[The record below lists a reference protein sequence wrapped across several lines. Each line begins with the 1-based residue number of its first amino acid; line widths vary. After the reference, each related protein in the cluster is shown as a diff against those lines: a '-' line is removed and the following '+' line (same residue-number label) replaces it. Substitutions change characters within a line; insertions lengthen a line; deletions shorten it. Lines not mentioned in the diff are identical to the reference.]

1 MNASPSILSITTGD
15 GKVDG
20 WGLKVMFRRVF
31 VLIFLVGAAVQCARA
46 DSPKITAVLTSSEVV
61 VGETVQLQI
70 QIDNARASAITPRD
84 INVPGLQIHY
94 TGESTQMTMR
104 NFSVSSSITY
114 SYTIL
119 PERSGTYKIPPQTIR
134 VGKDNLQTPELTLR
148 VADSPRAAA
157 GARSSRLP
165 SGSAPTGSG
174 QNAEE
179 KIAFAELLVPKK
191 TAYVG
196 EIIPVVLRIGFNSR
210 TQVREMAVPQIN
222 GQGFT
227 VQKLS
232 DGEKNLETIDGQ
244 SYVVFTYKTAI
255 SAARP
260 GDFQIGPVEEK
271 ADVLV
276 ARRSSGVRRR
286 PFDPFN
292 GEDPFSDPFFS
303 MPFAGLMEQHEIS
316 IQSDPVPLQVKP
328 LPPKAPASFSGAIGN
343 FSMTAEANPKRVQ
356 VGDPITIKAAIAGRG
371 NFDRTN
377 APELSDE
384 HGWHKYPPSSNFKQ
398 DDDVGISGTKSF
410 ELVVSPNE
418 KLTTIP
424 PLLFSYFD
432 PAKERYITLQ
442 SEAMPIAVEGN
453 AQPTPAAAGAAS
465 GAAARPNLAGSQK
478 PQDILHQIDE
488 QGRIA
493 HTFAPLY
500 TRPGFWLAQL
510 FPLALVLGLLG
521 WKVQNI
527 RASNRAALRAA
538 QLQHEKDALLRK
550 LRRNQLTPREYF
562 SDASRVVQL
571 KTALKQNE
579 IEPATVDAELAA
591 RVFAL
596 DPEQSERMRRLF
608 AKSDELR
615 YSGVGPG
622 AGALS
627 SDGEREALELIE
639 SLS

>member
-1 MNASPSILSITTGD
+1 MQFA
-15 GKVDG
+15 
-20 WGLKVMFRRVF
+20 
-31 VLIFLVGAAVQCARA
+31 CA

-61 VGETVQLQI
+61 VGETVRLEI

-84 INVPGLQIHY
+84 IEVPGLQIHY
-94 TGESTQMTMR
+94 TGESTQMMMR

-119 PERSGTYKIPPQTIR
+119 PEKSGTYKIPPQTIR
-134 VGKDNLQTPELTLR
+134 VGKDNLQTPQLTLR
-148 VADSPRAAA
+148 VADSSRATVGRRGNRA
-157 GARSSRLP
+157 P
-165 SGSAPTGSG
+165 SGSAPAGSG

-210 TQVREMAVPQIN
+210 TQLREMAVPQIN

-232 DGEKNLETIDGQ
+232 EGEKNLETIDGQ

-271 ADVLV
+271 ANVLV

-286 PFDPFN
+286 PFDPFS
-292 GEDPFSDPFFS
+292 GEDPFSDPFF
-303 MPFAGLMEQHEIS
+303 MPFGGLMEQHEIS
-316 IQSDPVPLQVKP
+316 IKSDPVPLEVKS
-328 LPPKAPASFSGAIGN
+328 LPSGAPANFSGAIGS

-371 NFDRTN
+371 NFDRMN

-384 HGWHKYPPSSNFKQ
+384 RGWHKYPPSSNFKQ

-418 KLTTIP
+418 KLTTIA
-424 PLLFSYFD
+424 PLVFSYFD
-432 PAKERYITLQ
+432 PAKDRYITLQ
-442 SEAMPIAVEGN
+442 SEAMPITVEGN
-453 AQPTPAAAGAAS
+453 AQATPAAGAAT
-465 GAAARPNLAGSQK
+465 GAAVAPNLAGPQK
-478 PQDILHQIDE
+478 PQDILHQINE
-488 QGRIA
+488 RGKIV

-500 TRPGFWLAQL
+500 ARAGFWLAQL
-510 FPLALVLGLLG
+510 FPLALALGLLG
-521 WKVQNI
+521 WKVQSI

-538 QLQHEKDALLRK
+538 QLQHEKDELLRK
-550 LRRNQLTPREYF
+550 LRRKQLAPRDYF

-571 KTALKQNE
+571 KTALKENN
-579 IEPATVDAELAA
+579 IEPATVDAETAA
-591 RVFAL
+591 RVFGL

-608 AKSDELR
+608 AKNDELR
-615 YSGVGPG
+615 YSGVGG
-622 AGALS
+622 DGALT
-627 SDGEREALELIE
+627 SDGRREALELIE
-639 SLS
+639 SLP

>member
-1 MNASPSILSITTGD
+1 
-15 GKVDG
+15 
-20 WGLKVMFRRVF
+20 MFRRLL
-31 VLIFLVGAAVQCARA
+31 VLGFLASVVCEIALA
-46 DSPKITAVLTSSEVV
+46 DPPKITAVLTSSEVV
-61 VGETVQLQI
+61 VGETVQLEI
-70 QIDNARASAITPRD
+70 QIDNARASAITPRVID
-84 INVPGLQIHY
+84 VPGLQIHY

-104 NFSVSSSITY
+104 NLSVSSSITY

-119 PERSGTYKIPPQTIR
+119 PEKSGTYKIPPQTIR

-148 VADSPRAAA
+148 VADSSRATA
-157 GARSSRLP
+157 GKRGNRAP
-165 SGSAPTGSG
+165 SGSAPAGSG

-210 TQVREMAVPQIN
+210 TQLREMAVPQIN

-227 VQKLS
+227 IQKLS
-232 DGEKNLETIDGQ
+232 EGEKNLETIDGQ

-271 ADVLV
+271 ANVLV
-276 ARRSSGVRRR
+276 ARRSSGARRR
-286 PFDPFN
+286 PFDPFS
-292 GEDPFSDPFFS
+292 GEDPFSDPFF
-303 MPFAGLMEQHEIS
+303 MPFGGLMEQHEIS
-316 IQSDPVPLQVKP
+316 IKSDPVPLEVKS
-328 LPPKAPASFSGAIGN
+328 LPSGAPANFSGAIGS

-371 NFDRTN
+371 NFDRMN

-384 HGWHKYPPSSNFKQ
+384 RGWHKYPPSSNFKQ

-418 KLTTIP
+418 KLTTIA
-424 PLLFSYFD
+424 PLVFSYFD
-432 PAKERYITLQ
+432 PAKDRYITLQ
-442 SEAMPIAVEGN
+442 SEAMPITVEGN
-453 AQPTPAAAGAAS
+453 AQATPATAGAAT
-465 GAAARPNLAGSQK
+465 GPAVAPNLAGPQK
-478 PQDILHQIDE
+478 PQDILHQINE
-488 QGRIA
+488 RGKIV

-500 TRPGFWLAQL
+500 AWRGFWLAQL
-510 FPLALVLGLLG
+510 FPLALALGLLS
-521 WKVQNI
+521 WKVQSI

-538 QLQHEKDALLRK
+538 QLQHEKDELLRK
-550 LRRNQLTPREYF
+550 LRRKQLAPRDYF

-571 KTALKQNE
+571 KTALKENN
-579 IEPATVDAELAA
+579 IEPATVDAETAA
-591 RVFAL
+591 RVFGL

-615 YSGVGPG
+615 YSGNGG
-622 AGALS
+622 DGALT
-627 SDGEREALELIE
+627 SDGRREALELIE
-639 SLS
+639 SLP

>member
-1 MNASPSILSITTGD
+1 MQFA
-15 GKVDG
+15 
-20 WGLKVMFRRVF
+20 
-31 VLIFLVGAAVQCARA
+31 CA

-61 VGETVQLQI
+61 VGETVRLEI

-84 INVPGLQIHY
+84 IEVPGLQIHY

-119 PERSGTYKIPPQTIR
+119 PEKSGTYKIPPQTIR

-148 VADSPRAAA
+148 VADSARATA
-157 GARSSRLP
+157 GKRGNRAP
-165 SGSAPTGSG
+165 SGSAPAGSR

-210 TQVREMAVPQIN
+210 TQLREMAVPQIN

-232 DGEKNLETIDGQ
+232 EGEKNLETIDGQ

-271 ADVLV
+271 ANVLV
-276 ARRSSGVRRR
+276 ARRSSGAPRR
-286 PFDPFN
+286 PFDPFS
-292 GEDPFSDPFFS
+292 GEDPFSDPFF
-303 MPFAGLMEQHEIS
+303 MPFGGLMEQHEIS
-316 IQSDPVPLQVKP
+316 IKSDPVPLEVKS
-328 LPPKAPASFSGAIGN
+328 LPSGAPANFSGAIGS

-371 NFDRTN
+371 NFDRMN

-384 HGWHKYPPSSNFKQ
+384 RGWHKYPPSSNFKQ

-418 KLTTIP
+418 KLTTIA
-424 PLLFSYFD
+424 PLVFSYFD
-432 PAKERYITLQ
+432 PAKDRYITLQ
-442 SEAMPIAVEGN
+442 SEAMPITVEGN
-453 AQPTPAAAGAAS
+453 AQAAPAAGAAT
-465 GAAARPNLAGSQK
+465 GAAVAPNLAGPQK
-478 PQDILHQIDE
+478 PQDILHQINE
-488 QGRIA
+488 RGKIV

-500 TRPGFWLAQL
+500 ARAGFWLAQL
-510 FPLALVLGLLG
+510 FPLALALGLLG
-521 WKVQNI
+521 WKVQSI

-538 QLQHEKDALLRK
+538 QLQHEKDELLRK
-550 LRRNQLTPREYF
+550 LRRKQLAPRDYF

-571 KTALKQNE
+571 KTALKENN
-579 IEPATVDAELAA
+579 IEPATVDAETAA
-591 RVFAL
+591 RVFGL

-608 AKSDELR
+608 AKNDELR
-615 YSGVGPG
+615 YSGVGG
-622 AGALS
+622 DGALT
-627 SDGEREALELIE
+627 SDGRREALELIE
-639 SLS
+639 SLP

>member
-1 MNASPSILSITTGD
+1 
-15 GKVDG
+15 
-20 WGLKVMFRRVF
+20 MFRRVF
-31 VLIFLVGAAVQCARA
+31 VLIFLVGAAVQFACA

-61 VGETVQLQI
+61 VGETVRLEI
-70 QIDNARASAITPRD
+70 QIDNARASAITPRE
-84 INVPGLQIHY
+84 IEVPGLQIHY

-119 PERSGTYKIPPQTIR
+119 PEKSGTYKIPPQTIR

-148 VADSPRAAA
+148 VADSSRATA
-157 GARSSRLP
+157 GRRGNRAP
-165 SGSAPTGSG
+165 SGSAPAGSG

-210 TQVREMAVPQIN
+210 TQLREMAVPQIN

-232 DGEKNLETIDGQ
+232 EGEKNLETIDGQ

-271 ADVLV
+271 ANVLV

-286 PFDPFN
+286 PFDPFS
-292 GEDPFSDPFFS
+292 GEDPFSDPFF
-303 MPFAGLMEQHEIS
+303 MPFGGLMEQHEIS
-316 IQSDPVPLQVKP
+316 IKSDPVPLEVKS
-328 LPPKAPASFSGAIGN
+328 LPSGAPANFSGAIGS

-371 NFDRTN
+371 NFDRMN

-384 HGWHKYPPSSNFKQ
+384 RGWHKYPPSSNFKQ

-418 KLTTIP
+418 KLTTIA
-424 PLLFSYFD
+424 PLVFSYFD
-432 PAKERYITLQ
+432 PAKDRYITLQ
-442 SEAMPIAVEGN
+442 SEAMPITVEGN
-453 AQPTPAAAGAAS
+453 AQATPAAGAAT
-465 GAAARPNLAGSQK
+465 GAAVAPNLAGPQK
-478 PQDILHQIDE
+478 PQDILHQINE
-488 QGRIA
+488 RGKIV

-500 TRPGFWLAQL
+500 ARTGFWLAQL
-510 FPLALVLGLLG
+510 FPLALALGLLG
-521 WKVQNI
+521 WKVQSI

-538 QLQHEKDALLRK
+538 QLQHEKDELLRK
-550 LRRNQLTPREYF
+550 LRRKQLAPRDYF

-571 KTALKQNE
+571 KTALKENN
-579 IEPATVDAELAA
+579 IEPATVDAETAA
-591 RVFAL
+591 RVFGL

-608 AKSDELR
+608 AKNDELR
-615 YSGVGPG
+615 YSGVGG
-622 AGALS
+622 DGALT
-627 SDGEREALELIE
+627 SDGRREALELIE
-639 SLS
+639 SLP

>member
-1 MNASPSILSITTGD
+1 
-15 GKVDG
+15 
-20 WGLKVMFRRVF
+20 MFRRVF
-31 VLIFLVGAAVQCARA
+31 VLIFLVGAAVQFACA

-61 VGETVQLQI
+61 VGETVRLEI

-84 INVPGLQIHY
+84 IEVPGLQIHY

-119 PERSGTYKIPPQTIR
+119 PEKSGTYKIPPQTIR

-148 VADSPRAAA
+148 VADSSRATA
-157 GARSSRLP
+157 GKRGNRAP
-165 SGSAPTGSG
+165 SGSAPAGSG

-210 TQVREMAVPQIN
+210 TQLREMAVPQIN

-232 DGEKNLETIDGQ
+232 EGEKNLETIDGQ

-271 ADVLV
+271 ANVLV
-276 ARRSSGVRRR
+276 ARRSSGARRR
-286 PFDPFN
+286 PFDPFS
-292 GEDPFSDPFFS
+292 GEDPFSDPFF
-303 MPFAGLMEQHEIS
+303 MPFGGLMEQHEIS
-316 IQSDPVPLQVKP
+316 IKSDPVPLEVKS
-328 LPPKAPASFSGAIGN
+328 LPSGAPANFSGAIGS

-371 NFDRTN
+371 NFDRMN

-384 HGWHKYPPSSNFKQ
+384 RGWHKYPPSSNFKQ

-418 KLTTIP
+418 KLTTIA
-424 PLLFSYFD
+424 PLVFSYFD
-432 PAKERYITLQ
+432 PAKDRYITLQ
-442 SEAMPIAVEGN
+442 SEAMPITVEGN
-453 AQPTPAAAGAAS
+453 AQATPAAGAAT
-465 GAAARPNLAGSQK
+465 GAAVAPNLAGPQK
-478 PQDILHQIDE
+478 PQDILHQINE
-488 QGRIA
+488 RGKIV
-493 HTFAPLY
+493 HTFAPFY
-500 TRPGFWLAQL
+500 AWPGFWLAQL
-510 FPLALVLGLLG
+510 FPLALALGLLG
-521 WKVQNI
+521 WKVLSI

-538 QLQHEKDALLRK
+538 QLQHEKDELLRK
-550 LRRNQLTPREYF
+550 LRRKQLAPRDYF

-571 KTALKQNE
+571 KTALKENN
-579 IEPATVDAELAA
+579 IEPATVDAETAA
-591 RVFAL
+591 RVFGL

-608 AKSDELR
+608 AKNDELR
-615 YSGVGPG
+615 YSGVGG
-622 AGALS
+622 DGALT
-627 SDGEREALELIE
+627 SDGRREALELIE
-639 SLS
+639 SLP

>member
-1 MNASPSILSITTGD
+1 MIRRILLS
-15 GKVDG
+15 V
-20 WGLKVMFRRVF
+20 
-31 VLIFLVGAAVQCARA
+31 VLAVATAQFAFA
-46 DSPKITAVLTSSEVV
+46 DPPKITAVLTSSEVV

-70 QIDNARASAITPRD
+70 QIDNARASAITPRN
-84 INVPGLQIHY
+84 IEVPGLQIHY

-119 PERSGTYKIPPQTIR
+119 PEKSGTYKIPPQTIR
-134 VGKDNLQTPELTLR
+134 LGKDNLQTPELTLR
-148 VADSPRAAA
+148 VADSPRATA
-157 GARSSRLP
+157 GARGNRTP
-165 SGSAPTGSG
+165 AGGPPAGGG
-174 QNAEE
+174 QPAEE

-191 TAYVG
+191 AAYVG

-210 TQVREMAVPQIN
+210 TQLREMAVPQIN

-232 DGEKNLETIDGQ
+232 EGEKNLETIGGQ

-260 GDFQIGPVEEK
+260 GEFQIGPVEEK
-271 ADVLV
+271 ANVLV
-276 ARRSSGVRRR
+276 ARRSSGARRR
-286 PFDPFN
+286 PFDPFD
-292 GEDPFSDPFFS
+292 GEDPFSDPFFT
-303 MPFAGLMEQHEIS
+303 MPFAGLMEQHEIN
-316 IQSDPVPLQVKP
+316 IKSDPVSLEVKP
-328 LPPKAPASFSGAIGN
+328 LPPGAPASFSGAIGN

-356 VGDPITIKAAIAGRG
+356 VGDPVTIKAAITGRG
-371 NFDRTN
+371 NFDRMN

-384 HGWHKYPPSSNFKQ
+384 RGWHKYPPSSNFKQ

-418 KLTTIP
+418 KLTTVP
-424 PLLFSYFD
+424 PLVFSYFD
-432 PAKERYITLQ
+432 PTKDRYITVQ
-442 SEAMPIAVEGN
+442 SEAVPIAVEGN
-453 AQPTPAAAGAAS
+453 AQPTPAITGAATGAAAAQRAAGA
-465 GAAARPNLAGSQK
+465 QT

-488 QGRIA
+488 RGKIV

-500 TRPGFWLAQL
+500 ARPAFWLAQL
-510 FPLALVLGLLG
+510 FPFAFVAGLLA

-538 QLQHEKDALLRK
+538 QLQHEKDELLRK
-550 LRRNQLTPREYF
+550 MRRNQLGPRDYF

-571 KTALKQNE
+571 KTALKENG
-579 IEPATVDAELAA
+579 IEPATVDAETAT

-596 DPEQSERMRRLF
+596 NPEQSERMRRLF

-615 YSGVGPG
+615 YSGGSG
-622 AGALS
+622 DGALT
-627 SDGEREALELIE
+627 SDGRREALELIE

>member
-1 MNASPSILSITTGD
+1 
-15 GKVDG
+15 
-20 WGLKVMFRRVF
+20 MFRRVF
-31 VLIFLVGAAVQCARA
+31 VLIFLVGAAVQFACA

-61 VGETVQLQI
+61 VGETVRLEI

-84 INVPGLQIHY
+84 IEVPGLQIHY

-119 PERSGTYKIPPQTIR
+119 PEKSGTYKIPPQTIR

-148 VADSPRAAA
+148 VADSARATA
-157 GARSSRLP
+157 GKRGNRAP
-165 SGSAPTGSG
+165 SGSAPAGSR

-210 TQVREMAVPQIN
+210 TQLREMAVPQIN

-232 DGEKNLETIDGQ
+232 EGEKNLETIDGQ

-271 ADVLV
+271 ANVLV
-276 ARRSSGVRRR
+276 ARRSSGAPRR
-286 PFDPFN
+286 PFDPFS
-292 GEDPFSDPFFS
+292 GEDPFSDPFF
-303 MPFAGLMEQHEIS
+303 MPFGGLMEQHEIS
-316 IQSDPVPLQVKP
+316 IKSDPVPLEVKS
-328 LPPKAPASFSGAIGN
+328 LPSGAPANFSGAIGS

-371 NFDRTN
+371 NFDRMN

-384 HGWHKYPPSSNFKQ
+384 RGWHKYPPSSNFKQ

-418 KLTTIP
+418 KLTTIA
-424 PLLFSYFD
+424 PLVFSYFD
-432 PAKERYITLQ
+432 PAKDRYITLQ
-442 SEAMPIAVEGN
+442 SEAMPITVEGN
-453 AQPTPAAAGAAS
+453 AQATPAAGAAT
-465 GAAARPNLAGSQK
+465 GAAVAPNLAGPQK
-478 PQDILHQIDE
+478 PQDILHQINE
-488 QGRIA
+488 RGKIV

-500 TRPGFWLAQL
+500 ARAGFWLAQL
-510 FPLALVLGLLG
+510 FPLALALGLLG
-521 WKVQNI
+521 WKVQII

-538 QLQHEKDALLRK
+538 QLQHEKDELLRK
-550 LRRNQLTPREYF
+550 LRRKQLAPRDYF

-571 KTALKQNE
+571 KTALKENN
-579 IEPATVDAELAA
+579 IEPATVDAETAA
-591 RVFAL
+591 RVFVL

-608 AKSDELR
+608 AKNDELR
-615 YSGVGPG
+615 YSGVGG
-622 AGALS
+622 DGALT
-627 SDGEREALELIE
+627 SDGRREALELIE
-639 SLS
+639 SLP

>member
-1 MNASPSILSITTGD
+1 
-15 GKVDG
+15 
-20 WGLKVMFRRVF
+20 MFRRVF
-31 VLIFLVGAAVQCARA
+31 VLIFLVGAAVQFACA

-61 VGETVQLQI
+61 VGETVRLEI

-84 INVPGLQIHY
+84 IEVPGLQIHY

-119 PERSGTYKIPPQTIR
+119 PEKSGTYKIPPQTIR

-148 VADSPRAAA
+148 VADSSRATA
-157 GARSSRLP
+157 GRRGNRAP
-165 SGSAPTGSG
+165 SGSAPAGSG

-210 TQVREMAVPQIN
+210 TQLREMAVPQIN

-232 DGEKNLETIDGQ
+232 EGEKNLETIDGQ

-271 ADVLV
+271 ANVLV

-286 PFDPFN
+286 PFDPFS
-292 GEDPFSDPFFS
+292 GEDPFSDPFF
-303 MPFAGLMEQHEIS
+303 MPFGGLMEQHEIS
-316 IQSDPVPLQVKP
+316 IKSDPVPLEVKS
-328 LPPKAPASFSGAIGN
+328 LPSGAPATFSGAIGS

-371 NFDRTN
+371 NFDRMN

-384 HGWHKYPPSSNFKQ
+384 RGWHKYPPSSNFKQ
-398 DDDVGISGTKSF
+398 DDDVGISGTKTF

-418 KLTTIP
+418 KLTNVP
-424 PLLFSYFD
+424 PLAFSYFD
-432 PAKERYITLQ
+432 PVKEKYVTLQ
-442 SEAMPIAVEGN
+442 GEAVPLIVEGN
-453 AQPTPAAAGAAS
+453 APASPAIAGVAPGASAAPTSRGQ
-465 GAAARPNLAGSQK
+465 QK
-478 PQDILHQIDE
+478 AQDILHQINE
-488 QGRIA
+488 TGKIVSS
-493 HTFAPLY
+493 FAPFY
-500 TRPGFWLAQL
+500 ARKEFWLAQL
-510 FPLALVLGLLG
+510 LPLTFAVGLMG
-521 WKVQNI
+521 WKVQNV
-527 RASNRAALRAA
+527 RASNRAVLRAA
-538 QLQHEKDALLRK
+538 QLQHERDELLRK
-550 LRRNQLTPREYF
+550 LRRDQLAPREYF

-571 KTALKQNE
+571 KAALKQMN
-579 IEPATVDAELAA
+579 
-591 RVFAL
+591 
-596 DPEQSERMRRLF
+596 
-608 AKSDELR
+608 
-615 YSGVGPG
+615 
-622 AGALS
+622 
-627 SDGEREALELIE
+627 
-639 SLS
+639 

>member
-1 MNASPSILSITTGD
+1 
-15 GKVDG
+15 
-20 WGLKVMFRRVF
+20 MFRRVF
-31 VLIFLVGAAVQCARA
+31 VLIFLVGAAVQFACA

-61 VGETVQLQI
+61 VGETVRLEI

-84 INVPGLQIHY
+84 IEVPGLQIHY

-119 PERSGTYKIPPQTIR
+119 PEKSGTYKIPPQTIR

-148 VADSPRAAA
+148 VADSARATA
-157 GARSSRLP
+157 GKRGNRAP
-165 SGSAPTGSG
+165 SGSAPAGSG

-210 TQVREMAVPQIN
+210 TQLREMAVPQIN

-232 DGEKNLETIDGQ
+232 EGEKNLETIDGQ

-271 ADVLV
+271 ANVLV
-276 ARRSSGVRRR
+276 ARRSSGAPRR
-286 PFDPFN
+286 PFDPFS
-292 GEDPFSDPFFS
+292 GEDPFSDPFF
-303 MPFAGLMEQHEIS
+303 MPFGGLMEQHEIS
-316 IQSDPVPLQVKP
+316 IKSDPVPLEVKS
-328 LPPKAPASFSGAIGN
+328 LPSGAPANFSGAIGS

-371 NFDRTN
+371 NFDRMN

-384 HGWHKYPPSSNFKQ
+384 RGWHKYPPSSNFKQ

-418 KLTTIP
+418 KLTTIA
-424 PLLFSYFD
+424 PLVFSYFD
-432 PAKERYITLQ
+432 PAKDRYITLQ
-442 SEAMPIAVEGN
+442 SEAMPITVEGN
-453 AQPTPAAAGAAS
+453 AQAAPAAGAAT
-465 GAAARPNLAGSQK
+465 GAAVAPNLAGPQK
-478 PQDILHQIDE
+478 PQDILHQINE
-488 QGRIA
+488 RGKIV

-500 TRPGFWLAQL
+500 ARAGFWLAQL
-510 FPLALVLGLLG
+510 FPLALALGLLG
-521 WKVQNI
+521 WKVQSI

-538 QLQHEKDALLRK
+538 QLQHEKDELLRK
-550 LRRNQLTPREYF
+550 LRRKQLAPRDYF

-571 KTALKQNE
+571 KTALKENN
-579 IEPATVDAELAA
+579 IEPATVDAETAA
-591 RVFAL
+591 RVFGL

-608 AKSDELR
+608 AKNDELR
-615 YSGVGPG
+615 YSGVGG
-622 AGALS
+622 DGALT
-627 SDGEREALELIE
+627 SDGRREALELIE
-639 SLS
+639 SLP

>member
-1 MNASPSILSITTGD
+1 
-15 GKVDG
+15 
-20 WGLKVMFRRVF
+20 MFRRVF
-31 VLIFLVGAAVQCARA
+31 VLIFLVGAAVQFACA

-61 VGETVQLQI
+61 VGETVRLEI
-70 QIDNARASAITPRD
+70 QIDNARASAITPRE
-84 INVPGLQIHY
+84 IEVPGLQIHY

-114 SYTIL
+114 SYTYL
-119 PERSGTYKIPPQTIR
+119 PKKSGTYTIPPPSIR
-134 VGKDNLQTPELTLR
+134 VGTDSLQTPELTLR
-148 VADSPRAAA
+148 VTD
-157 GARSSRLP
+157 SSRATAGKRGNRAP
-165 SGSAPTGSG
+165 SGSAPAGSG

-210 TQVREMAVPQIN
+210 TQLREMAVPQIN
-222 GQGFT
+222 GQVFT

-232 DGEKNLETIDGQ
+232 EGEKKLETIDGQ

-271 ADVLV
+271 ANVLV

-286 PFDPFN
+286 PFDPFS
-292 GEDPFSDPFFS
+292 GEDPFSDPFF
-303 MPFAGLMEQHEIS
+303 MPFGGLMEQHEIS
-316 IQSDPVPLQVKP
+316 IKSDPVPLEVKS
-328 LPPKAPASFSGAIGN
+328 LPSGAPATFSGAIGS

-371 NFDRTN
+371 NFDRMN

-384 HGWHKYPPSSNFKQ
+384 RGWHKYPPSSNFKQ
-398 DDDVGISGTKSF
+398 DDDVGISGTKTF

-418 KLTTIP
+418 KLAAVP
-424 PLLFSYFD
+424 PLVFSYFD

-442 SEAMPIAVEGN
+442 SEAVPITVEGN
-453 AQPTPAAAGAAS
+453 AQATPAAGAAT
-465 GAAARPNLAGSQK
+465 GAAVAPNLAGPQK
-478 PQDILHQIDE
+478 PQDILHQINE
-488 QGRIA
+488 RGKIVHR
-493 HTFAPLY
+493 FAPLY
-500 TRPGFWLAQL
+500 ARAGFWLAQL

-521 WKVQNI
+521 WKVQSI

-538 QLQHEKDALLRK
+538 QLQHEKDELLRK
-550 LRRNQLTPREYF
+550 LRRKQLAPRDYF

-571 KTALKQNE
+571 QTALKENN
-579 IEPATVDAELAA
+579 IEPATVDAETAA
-591 RVFAL
+591 RVFGL

-608 AKSDELR
+608 AKNDELR
-615 YSGVGPG
+615 YSGVGG
-622 AGALS
+622 DGALT
-627 SDGEREALELIE
+627 SDGRREALELIE
-639 SLS
+639 SLP

>member
-1 MNASPSILSITTGD
+1 MDSST
-15 GKVDG
+15 
-20 WGLKVMFRRVF
+20 FRRIL
-31 VLIFLVGAAVQCARA
+31 VLGFLTTAVCEMALAA
-46 DSPKITAVLTSSEVV
+46 SPKITAVLTSSEAV
-61 VGETVQLQI
+61 VGETVQLEI
-70 QIDNARASAITPRD
+70 QIDNARASAITPRAID
-84 INVPGLQIHY
+84 VPGLQIHY

-104 NFSVSSSITY
+104 NLSVSSSITY

-119 PERSGTYKIPPQTIR
+119 PEKSGTFKIPPQTIR
-134 VGKDNLQTPELTLR
+134 VGKDNLQTPELMLR
-148 VADSPRAAA
+148 VADSPRAR
-157 GARSSRLP
+157 GNRTP
-165 SGSAPTGSG
+165 PGSAPAGSG

-196 EIIPVVLRIGFNSR
+196 EIVPVVLRIGFNSR
-210 TQVREMAVPQIN
+210 TQLRELAVPQIN

-271 ADVLV
+271 ANVLV
-276 ARRSSGVRRR
+276 SRRSPGMRRR

-303 MPFAGLMEQHEIS
+303 MPFAGMMEQHEINIKS
-316 IQSDPVPLQVKP
+316 EPVPLEIKP
-328 LPPKAPASFSGAIGN
+328 LPAGAPVSFSGAIGS

-371 NFDRTN
+371 NFDRMN

-384 HGWHKYPPSSNFKQ
+384 RGWHKYPPSSNFKQ

-410 ELVVSPNE
+410 ELVLSPNE
-418 KLTTIP
+418 KLATIP
-424 PLLFSYFD
+424 PLVFSYFD
-432 PAKERYITLQ
+432 PAKDRYITLQ
-442 SEAMPIAVEGN
+442 SEAMPIIVEGN
-453 AQPTPAAAGAAS
+453 AQPTPAVAGAAT
-465 GAAARPNLAGSQK
+465 GANAAPNLAGAQK
-478 PQDILHQIDE
+478 PQDILHQINE
-488 QGRIA
+488 RGTTV

-510 FPLALVLGLLG
+510 FPLALVVGLLG
-521 WKVQNI
+521 WKVQTT

-538 QLQHEKDALLRK
+538 RLQHEKDELLRK
-550 LRRNQLTPREYF
+550 LRRNRLPPRDYF

-571 KTALKQNE
+571 KTALKENS
-579 IEPATVDAELAA
+579 IEPATVDAETAV

-608 AKSDELR
+608 ARSDELR
-615 YSGVGPG
+615 YSGGG
-622 AGALS
+622 GDGALTS
-627 SDGEREALELIE
+627 NGQREALALIE

>member
-1 MNASPSILSITTGD
+1 
-15 GKVDG
+15 
-20 WGLKVMFRRVF
+20 MFRRVF
-31 VLIFLVGAAVQCARA
+31 VLIFLVGAAVQFACA

-61 VGETVQLQI
+61 VGETVRLEI

-84 INVPGLQIHY
+84 IEVPGLQIHY

-119 PERSGTYKIPPQTIR
+119 PEKSGTYKIPPQTIR

-148 VADSPRAAA
+148 VADSARATA
-157 GARSSRLP
+157 GKRGNRAP
-165 SGSAPTGSG
+165 SGSAPAGSR

-210 TQVREMAVPQIN
+210 TQLREMAVPQIN

-232 DGEKNLETIDGQ
+232 EGEKNLETIDGQ

-271 ADVLV
+271 ANVLV
-276 ARRSSGVRRR
+276 ARRSSGARRR
-286 PFDPFN
+286 PFDPFS
-292 GEDPFSDPFFS
+292 GEDPFSDPFF
-303 MPFAGLMEQHEIS
+303 MPFGGLMEQHEIS
-316 IQSDPVPLQVKP
+316 IKSDPVPLEVKS
-328 LPPKAPASFSGAIGN
+328 LPSGAPANFSGAIGS

-371 NFDRTN
+371 NFDRMN

-384 HGWHKYPPSSNFKQ
+384 RGWHKYPPSSNFKQ

-418 KLTTIP
+418 KLTTIA
-424 PLLFSYFD
+424 PLVFSYFD
-432 PAKERYITLQ
+432 PAKDRYITLQ
-442 SEAMPIAVEGN
+442 SEAMPITVEGN
-453 AQPTPAAAGAAS
+453 AQATPAAGAAT
-465 GAAARPNLAGSQK
+465 GAAVAPNLAGPQK
-478 PQDILHQIDE
+478 PQDILHQINE
-488 QGRIA
+488 RGKIV

-500 TRPGFWLAQL
+500 ARAGFWLAQL
-510 FPLALVLGLLG
+510 FPLALALGLLG
-521 WKVQNI
+521 WKVQSI

-538 QLQHEKDALLRK
+538 QLQHEKDELLRK
-550 LRRNQLTPREYF
+550 LRRKQLAPRDYF

-571 KTALKQNE
+571 KTALKENN
-579 IEPATVDAELAA
+579 IEPATVDAETAA
-591 RVFAL
+591 RVFGL

-608 AKSDELR
+608 AKNDELR
-615 YSGVGPG
+615 YSGVGG
-622 AGALS
+622 DGALT
-627 SDGEREALELIE
+627 SDGRREALELIE
-639 SLS
+639 SLP

>member
-1 MNASPSILSITTGD
+1 MFQRILILAFFAS
-15 GKVDG
+15 
-20 WGLKVMFRRVF
+20 
-31 VLIFLVGAAVQCARA
+31 AVCELALA

-61 VGETVQLQI
+61 VGETVQLEI

-94 TGESTQMTMR
+94 SGESTQMTMR
-104 NFSVSSSITY
+104 NLSVSSSITY

-119 PERSGTYKIPPQTIR
+119 PEKSGTYKIPSQTIR
-134 VGKDNLQTPELTLR
+134 VGKDNLQTPQLTLR
-148 VADSPRAAA
+148 VMDSPRATA
-157 GARSSRLP
+157 GVRGNRAP
-165 SGSAPTGSG
+165 SGSAPGASG

-210 TQVREMAVPQIN
+210 TQLREMAVPQIN

-227 VQKLS
+227 VQKLNE
-232 DGEKNLETIDGQ
+232 GEKNLETIDGQ
-244 SYVVFTYKTAI
+244 KYVVFTYKTAI

-271 ADVLV
+271 AVVVV
-276 ARRSSGVRRR
+276 ARRSSGMQRR
-286 PFDPFN
+286 PFDPFG
-292 GEDPFSDPFFS
+292 GEDPFSDPFFN
-303 MPFAGLMEQHEIS
+303 PFGGLMEQHEIS
-316 IQSDPVPLQVKP
+316 ITSDPVPLQVKP
-328 LPPKAPASFSGAIGN
+328 LPPGAPVNFSGAIGN

-356 VGDPITIKAAIAGRG
+356 VGDPITVKAAIAGRG
-371 NFDRTN
+371 NFDRMN

-384 HGWHKYPPSSNFKQ
+384 RGWHKYPPSSNFKQ

-424 PLLFSYFD
+424 PLVFSYFD
-432 PAKERYITLQ
+432 PAKDRYITLQ
-442 SEAMPIAVEGN
+442 SETVPITVEGN
-453 AQPTPAAAGAAS
+453 AQPAPAFAGAAS
-465 GAAARPNLAGSQK
+465 GTAAAPSQPGPQK
-478 PQDILHQIDE
+478 PQDILHQISE
-488 QGRIA
+488 RGKIV

-500 TRPGFWLAQL
+500 ARPDFWLAQL

-538 QLQHEKDALLRK
+538 QLQHEKDELLRK
-550 LRRNQLTPREYF
+550 LRRKQLAPRDYF

-571 KTALKQNE
+571 KTALKENN
-579 IEPATVDAELAA
+579 IEPATVDAETAA
-591 RVFAL
+591 RVFDL

-608 AKSDELR
+608 ATSDELR
-615 YSGVGPG
+615 YSGGGGV
-622 AGALS
+622 GALT
-627 SDGEREALELIE
+627 SDGGQRETLELIE
-639 SLS
+639 SLP